1 MRGVQTGNATAL
13 HFSPG
18 GSSNILNFV
27 TLERSIQ
34 NVMRRSQRERE
45 AMKRCPAVY
54 FPFFFSDKV
63 AEFIVHNS
71 ATLLFCFLIYLQ
83 VLSLNFTLCIV
94 TYDKA
99 VCDVESEED

>member
-18 GSSNILNFV
+18 SSSNILNFV

-34 NVMRRSQRERE
+34 NVMRRSQRERGHE
-45 AMKRCPAVY
+45 TLSGCVSL
-54 FPFFFSDKV
+54 FFSDKV